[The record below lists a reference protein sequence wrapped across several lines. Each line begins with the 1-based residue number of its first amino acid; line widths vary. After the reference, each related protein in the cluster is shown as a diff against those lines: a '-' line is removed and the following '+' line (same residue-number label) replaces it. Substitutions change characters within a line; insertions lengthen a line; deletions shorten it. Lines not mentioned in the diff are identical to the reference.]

1 MHYTGSMSRA
11 FTKEPDGTEVFDDL
25 PERPIGDEI
34 NFVTPHGYAL
44 IEAEIARLRAL
55 LAGAQADA
63 ARAVI
68 AEASRDLRYW
78 SARQASA
85 EVVPP
90 PTENSEVRFGHK
102 VTIRRADGR
111 EQTYQIVGV
120 DEADPKR
127 GLISYIS
134 PLAEALI
141 GGRVGEEIEAGS
153 TTAEIVKIAT
163 S

>member
-1 MHYTGSMSRA
+1 MPVHYTGDMSRA

-34 NFVTPHGYAL
+34 NFVTPHGYEL
-44 IEAEIARLRAL
+44 IEAEIARLRTL

-78 SARQASA
+78 AARQASA

-111 EQTYQIVGV
+111 EQTYQIVGEP
-120 DEADPKR
+120 EADVR
-127 GLISYIS
+127 S
-134 PLAEALI
+134 
-141 GGRVGEEIEAGS
+141 GRVSKERGADLEARGVDG
-153 TTAEIVKIAT
+153 TTARAGH
-163 S
+163 